1 MSSIRGKQ
9 GPLQVIGWLFGEA
22 LVVYCL
28 EHIAAEAQ
36 GRSHIWREGFRV
48 STLWKDKSLP
58 ISEAIM
64 VGPSI
69 VRSPSEVRK
78 ARIKTKDFAVSRIL
92 ITLPVVALM
101 PT

>member
-1 MSSIRGKQ
+1 MSSISGKQ
-9 GPLQVIGWLFGEA
+9 GPLQVIGWLFGNEFVA
-22 LVVYCL
+22 YRL

-36 GRSHIWREGFRV
+36 GRRDIWRQSISV
-48 STLWKDKSLP
+48 IALWKDKPLP
-58 ISEAIM
+58 INAAIM

-78 ARIKTKDFAVSRIL
+78 AEIKTKDIAVSRIL
-92 ITLPVVALM
+92 ITLPVVAAM